1 MTTKIN
7 PFVGAAAP
15 AAPVRAVV
23 RGKDGE
29 TTAASASGS
38 SSRDSV
44 RLTGEGQALA
54 KVERSARESS
64 GIDEAKVADIRR
76 QLADGSYSPNAKA
89 IAGRLVHTEWALSGR
104 T

>member
-1 MTTKIN
+1 MTNKIN
-7 PFVGAAAP
+7 SFVGATAP
-15 AAPVRAVV
+15 AAPVRPVV

-29 TTAASASGS
+29 TAAQASAGS
-38 SSRDSV
+38 TSRDSV

-54 KVERSARESS
+54 NVERSARQSS
-64 GIDEAKVADIRR
+64 GIDEARVADIRR

-89 IAGRLVHTEWALSGR
+89 IAGRLVHTEWALSGK